1 MYSTISSVN
10 HELIIPGG
18 LTEDSVDVMRLVLLF
33 ENPFSLLLI
42 QNKKKLTSTI
52 FLKRV
57 KDMRPASYVHTQW
70 FQMEYQIWP
79 KELVSPVR

>member
-33 ENPFSLLLI
+33 KNPFSLLLI
-42 QNKKKLTSTI
+42 QNKKTHINNFFKKGRRYETSFI
-52 FLKRV
+52 CAYPV
-57 KDMRPASYVHTQW
+57 
-70 FQMEYQIWP
+70 
-79 KELVSPVR
+79 VSNGVPNMA

>member
-42 QNKKKLTSTI
+42 QNKKNS
-52 FLKRV
+52 
-57 KDMRPASYVHTQW
+57 H
-70 FQMEYQIWP
+70 
-79 KELVSPVR
+79 

>member
-18 LTEDSVDVMRLVLLF
+18 LTEDSVDVIVLLF

-42 QNKKKLTSTI
+42 QNKKTHINKFFKKGRRYETSFI
-52 FLKRV
+52 C
-57 KDMRPASYVHTQW
+57 AY
-70 FQMEYQIWP
+70 
-79 KELVSPVR
+79 PVISNGVPNMA

>member
-42 QNKKKLTSTI
+42 QNKKNSHQQ
-52 FLKRV
+52 F
-57 KDMRPASYVHTQW
+57 
-70 FQMEYQIWP
+70 F
-79 KELVSPVR
+79 